1 VRLRF
6 WGTRGSLPKPGP
18 TTMRYGGNTPC
29 VEVRTADEQVVV
41 LDCGTGAQAL
51 GEALLTSGGGPVR
64 GHLLLTHMHW
74 DHIQGLPFFAPLF
87 APGNEW
93 DIYGP
98 GSPGQS
104 LQVLLAGQMTYP
116 YFPIAIQQ
124 FGATIRYH
132 TLDERA
138 FQIGRLRVIPRY
150 LNHPALTLG
159 YRLETGSVTV
169 VYATDHEPHA
179 PYQSEVA
186 DRAREGLRPT
196 PTQSRQ
202 GLGRADTELAARNPQ
217 SGPTDDPIST
227 PTQSRQGTPIW
238 LAHREEQG
246 HIAFLAGADLVIHD
260 AQYSM
265 AEYQQRLGWGHS
277 PVEYGVDV
285 ALAAQA
291 KRLALF
297 HHEPWHDD
305 ATLERLEEAC
315 RQRVTACG
323 GTLEVFAAAEGQVLN
338 FPERQRRTPPRG
350 NARALPVQPAV
361 STAATAATPAHTVL
375 IVDDEPQ
382 VVRLLTDALESEG
395 FRVLT
400 APHGEA
406 ALRLARIEC
415 PALILVHRHLPGND
429 GLEVCRAIRADADPR
444 LREVPVVLLA
454 SQTEGEHIAAGFAAG
469 VTDYLP
475 MPCKPTY
482 VRSRVCG
489 WLLRMH
495 QETTAGAGDQ
505 EH

>member
-1 VRLRF
+1 MRLRF

-29 VEVRTADEQVVV
+29 VEVRTADEQVVI
-41 LDCGTGAQAL
+41 LDCGTGAQEL

-104 LQVLLAGQMTYP
+104 LQALLAGQMAYP

-132 TLDERA
+132 TLAERA
-138 FQIGRLRVIPRY
+138 FQIGRLRVTPRY

-186 DRAREGLRPT
+186 DRAREGSPT
-196 PTQSRQ
+196 
-202 GLGRADTELAARNPQ
+202 
-217 SGPTDDPIST
+217 
-227 PTQSRQGTPIW
+227 W

-305 ATLERLEEAC
+305 ETLDRLVEAC

-323 GTLEVFAAAEGQVLN
+323 GTLHVFAAAEGQVLN
-338 FPERQRRTPPRG
+338 LPERQRRTPPRVDDLT
-350 NARALPVQPAV
+350 LPVDPAV
-361 STAATAATPAHTVL
+361 IRAAALAHTVL

-382 VVRLLTDALESEG
+382 MVRLLTDALQSEG
-395 FRVLT
+395 LRVLT

-406 ALRLARIEC
+406 ALRLARAEC
-415 PALILVHRHLPGND
+415 PALVLVHRHLPGND
-429 GLEVCRAIRADADPR
+429 GLEVCRALRTEADPR

-489 WLLRMH
+489 WLLRTH
-495 QETTAGAGDQ
+495 QETTAGEGDQ
-505 EH
+505 EP

>member
-1 VRLRF
+1 
-6 WGTRGSLPKPGP
+6 
-18 TTMRYGGNTPC
+18 MRYGGNTPC
-29 VEVRTADEQVVV
+29 VEIRTTDEQLVV
-41 LDCGTGAQAL
+41 LDCGTGAQGL
-51 GEALLTSGGGPVR
+51 GQALLTSGGSPVQ

-98 GSPGQS
+98 GNPRQS
-104 LQVLLAGQMTYP
+104 LQALLAGQMAYP
-116 YFPIAIQQ
+116 YFPIALQQ
-124 FGATIRYH
+124 FGATMRYH
-132 TLDERA
+132 TLAECA
-138 FQIGRLRVIPRY
+138 FRIGRLRVTSRY

-169 VYATDHEPHA
+169 VYATDHEPHM
-179 PYQSEVA
+179 PYRPAVA
-186 DRAREGLRPT
+186 GRTRKGPDGPA

-202 GLGRADTELAARNPQ
+202 GPDGPK
-217 SGPTDDPIST
+217 SGHTDDPIST
-227 PTQSRQGTPIW
+227 PTPRTRSVRLSRQESPGW

-277 PVEYGVDV
+277 PVEYVVDV
-285 ALAAQA
+285 ALAAQV

-305 ATLERLEEAC
+305 ETLDRLVEAC
-315 RQRVTACG
+315 RQRVMVCG
-323 GTLEVFAAAEGQVLN
+323 GTLQVFAAAEGQVLN
-338 FPERQRRTPPRG
+338 LPERQRRTPLRVD
-350 NARALPVQPAV
+350 APVCPVDTADL
-361 STAATAATPAHTVL
+361 TAAALAHTVL
-375 IVDDEPQ
+375 LVGDEPQ
-382 VVRLLTDALESEG
+382 TVHLLTETLQSEG
-395 FRVLT
+395 LRVLT
-400 APHGEA
+400 ASHGTE
-406 ALRLARIEC
+406 ALRLARAER
-415 PALILVHRHLPGND
+415 PDLILMHAGLPDGND
-429 GLEVCRAIRADADPR
+429 LEVCRALRADANLQ

-454 SQTEGEHIAAGFAAG
+454 SQAGEEHMAASFTAG

-489 WLLRMH
+489 WLLRTH
-495 QETTAGAGDQ
+495 QEIMAGKGHQ

>member
-1 VRLRF
+1 
-6 WGTRGSLPKPGP
+6 
-18 TTMRYGGNTPC
+18 MRYGGNTPC
-29 VEVRTADEQVVV
+29 VEVHTADEQLVV
-41 LDCGTGAQAL
+41 LDCGTGAQGL
-51 GEALLTSGGGPVR
+51 GQALLTAGSGPVR

-104 LQVLLAGQMTYP
+104 LQAVLEGQMAYP
-116 YFPIAIQQ
+116 YFPIALQQ

-132 TLDERA
+132 TLVERA
-138 FQIGRLRVIPRY
+138 FRIGTLRVIPRY

-159 YRLETGSVTV
+159 YRLETGRVTV

-179 PYQSEVA
+179 PYQPEVA
-186 DRAREGLRPT
+186 DQARVG
-196 PTQSRQ
+196 
-202 GLGRADTELAARNPQ
+202 GAV
-217 SGPTDDPIST
+217 
-227 PTQSRQGTPIW
+227 W
-238 LAHREEQG
+238 LAHREEQA

-260 AQYSM
+260 AQYSL

-277 PVEYGVDV
+277 PVEYVVDV

-305 ATLERLEEAC
+305 ETLERLVETC
-315 RQRVTACG
+315 RQRVTACAG
-323 GTLEVFAAAEGQVLN
+323 ALHVFAAAEGQVLN
-338 FPERQRRTPPRG
+338 FPERPRRTSPRV
-350 NARALPVQPAV
+350 NDPAFPAEP
-361 STAATAATPAHTVL
+361 AAILMAAPAHKVL
-375 IVDDEPQ
+375 IVDDAPQ
-382 VVRLLTDALESEG
+382 EVDQLTDALQSEG
-395 FRVLT
+395 LRVLT
-400 APHGEA
+400 ASHGEA
-406 ALRLARIEC
+406 ALRLARTEY
-415 PALILVHRHLPGND
+415 PALILLHGDLAGGD
-429 GLEVCRAIRADADPR
+429 GLAVCRALRAEADPR
-444 LREVPVVLLA
+444 LRDLPVVLLA

-489 WLLRMH
+489 WLLRTR
-495 QETTAGAGDQ
+495 QEAMAGEGLRPAPTPSRQGDQ
-505 EH
+505 GH

>member
-1 VRLRF
+1 MRLQF

-29 VEVRTADEQVVV
+29 VEVRTADEQLVV
-41 LDCGTGAQAL
+41 LDCGSGAQGL
-51 GEALLTSGGGPVR
+51 GQALLTSGGGRVR
-64 GHLLLTHMHW
+64 GHLLITHMHW

-104 LQVLLAGQMTYP
+104 FQALLAGQMAYP
-116 YFPIAIQQ
+116 YFPIALQQ

-132 TLDERA
+132 PLVERA
-138 FQIGRLRVIPRY
+138 FQISGLHVTPRY

-169 VYATDHEPHA
+169 VYATDHEPHM
-179 PYQSEVA
+179 PYQPAVP
-186 DRAREGLRPT
+186 DRASAG
-196 PTQSRQ
+196 S
-202 GLGRADTELAARNPQ
+202 AA
-217 SGPTDDPIST
+217 
-227 PTQSRQGTPIW
+227 W

-260 AQYSM
+260 AQYSL

-277 PVEYGVDV
+277 PVEYVVDI

-305 ATLERLEEAC
+305 ETLERLVATC

-323 GTLEVFAAAEGQVLN
+323 GRLHVFAAAEGQVVNL
-338 FPERQRRTPPRG
+338 PERQRRTPPRV
-350 NARALPVQPAV
+350 NAPVLPVEPA
-361 STAATAATPAHTVL
+361 TLRAAALAHTVL
-375 IVDDEPQ
+375 IVGDEPQ
-382 VVRLLTDALESEG
+382 TVHQFTDALHLEG
-395 FRVLT
+395 LRVLT

-406 ALRLARIEC
+406 ALRLARTEC
-415 PALILVHRHLPGND
+415 PALILLQGPLPG
-429 GLEVCRAIRADADPR
+429 GEELEVCRALRAEVDPR

-454 SQTEGEHIAAGFAAG
+454 SQEGGEYMAAGFAVG

-489 WLLRMH
+489 WLLRTH
-495 QETTAGAGDQ
+495 QETTVAVGAQ
-505 EH
+505 EQ